1 MRINDWSSDV
11 CSSDLST
18 EAPYN
23 DRPKLLASYPMS
35 QKQWIAGINAV
46 SAAIEH
52 DADNVREVLIEAGA
66 KNPRLAEIESNARR
80 FGLDARRV
88 NQQALAG
95 VVGNLRHQGVVA
107 RSASANTWRE
117 EELQGLVL
125 VAAGSAPW
133 RHLAGEQAPHHPHAR

>member
-23 DRPKLLASYPMS
+23 DRPNLLASDPMS

-52 DADNVREVLIEAGA
+52 DADNVREVLLEAGA

-80 FGLDARRV
+80 FGIDVRRV
-88 NQQALAG
+88 NQQAL
-95 VVGNLRHQGVVA
+95 
-107 RSASANTWRE
+107 RSE
-117 EELQGLVL
+117 EHTSELQSLMRTSYAVYCL
-125 VAAGSAPW
+125 KT
-133 RHLAGEQAPHHPHAR
+133 

>member
-52 DADNVREVLIEAGA
+52 DADNVREVLLEAGA

-80 FGLDARRV
+80 FGIDVRRV

-95 VVGNLRHQGVVA
+95 VVGNLRHQGVLARYAPARPSSEARRVA
-107 RSASANTWRE
+107 KQVVSTCR
-117 EELQGLVL
+117 
-125 VAAGSAPW
+125 
-133 RHLAGEQAPHHPHAR
+133 ARWSPDH